1 MIQSQGHYKAVN
13 SIGVYRTG
21 SGNMSVELSP
31 SESANQEWKQLEN
44 GLTGNVV
51 LLAVE

>member
-1 MIQSQGHYKAVN
+1 MIQSQGHYEAVN

-31 SESANQEWKQLEN
+31 SESANQERKQPEN